1 MPSLAPCVIAISP
14 YALKVSISS
23 SYQFTIKYTIT
34 INVFE
39 NFFEKVNLLFSIG
52 ALKKFQY
59 FHFLKGVVI

>member
-1 MPSLAPCVIAISP
+1 MIAISP
-14 YALKVSISS
+14 YALKLGISS

-59 FHFLKGVVI
+59 FHF